1 MKPLSKTA
9 LAICLLA
16 STLASGCARNANS
29 SLSASGDRVLVVIVP
44 GTFSGAA
51 FWPTAQAGKASFASE
66 LKRAIGD
73 NCEIY
78 PALWASSIEG
88 PSLRKAGQT
97 LAWEIDQE
105 AVGFD
110 RVCIVGHSHG
120 GNIALLAA
128 GMCKSPIDMIACLS
142 TPHAHLR
149 MKPKPSGNDELLV
162 PVYCSPNTL
171 NNTGTIVTI
180 CPTTDDVPEFWA
192 NVLPMGL
199 NDGEAIEL
207 VKPWRDATDDP
218 RLRRD
223 GILLRLLRLGNV
235 ETSKRLN
242 VESIHIDLHSL
253 VLDQML
259 GLKGHSTV
267 HSCRMGYVVGELL
280 RDGAASER
288 IAYLQHM
295 VQPKNT
301 DDGEPVATAVYQ
313 RWLAQ
318 YDQYFEHAGWRLEDA
333 SVTVSAGQDLYNTP
347 PDLRLLVKSGDGR
360 QTWGQTEPQ
369 ENALTARWQPGIFVY
384 ESSEFLL
391 CIEDHNGL
399 LPARSLGNCR
409 LTANRDLP
417 TSISPNASASFR
429 WSGEFQWTP
438 MHH

>member
-1 MKPLSKTA
+1 MTPLSKTV

-16 STLASGCARNANS
+16 NTLAGGCARNAD
-29 SLSASGDRVLVVIVP
+29 SLLSRSGTRVLVVIVP
-44 GTFSGAA
+44 GTFSGDA
-51 FWPTAQAGKASFASE
+51 FWPTVQAGKASFASE
-66 LKRAIGD
+66 LKRAIGN

-88 PSLRKAGQT
+88 PSLRHAGQT
-97 LAWEIDQE
+97 LAREIDRE

-110 RVCIVGHSHG
+110 RVCLVGHSHG

-128 GMCKSPIDMIACLS
+128 GMCKAPIDMIICLS

-149 MKPKPSGNDELLV
+149 MKAKPGGNDELLL
-162 PVYCSPNTL
+162 PVYCSPDTL

-199 NDGEAIEL
+199 NDAEAIEL
-207 VKPWRDATDDP
+207 VKPWRDATDHP

-253 VLDQML
+253 VLDEML
-259 GLKGHSTV
+259 GIKGHVTV
-267 HSCRMGYVVGELL
+267 HSRRTGYVVGELL
-280 RDGAASER
+280 REGAAPER
-288 IAYLQHM
+288 IAYLQHL

-301 DDGEPVATAVYQ
+301 DDGEPVAAAVHQ

-318 YDQYFEHAGWRLEDA
+318 YDQYFEHAGWRLDDA
-333 SVTVSAGQDLYNTP
+333 SVTVSAGQDLYNTL

-360 QTWGQTEPQ
+360 QTWGQTEPKA
-369 ENALTARWQPGIFVY
+369 NTLTARWQPGIFVY

-391 CIEDHNGL
+391 CIEDDNGL
-399 LPARSLGNCR
+399 LPAKSLGNYR
-409 LTANRDLP
+409 LTANRELP
-417 TSISPNASASFR
+417 TSIWPSVSTSVR
-429 WSGEFQWTP
+429 WSGEFKWTP